1 MGGALKMGEKLERIG
16 LYFTA
21 STPLRDE
28 MDYAKLAERAG
39 FTSIW
44 QGESRTSRDAT
55 SSIAAL
61 GAVTEKSKLG
71 TGVLH
76 TWTRNVVTL
85 ATTFTTLD
93 ELTNGRACLGIGVL
107 WEPMASKIGIERRKT
122 IQAMYEH
129 VTVLK
134 TLFKGEEVFFEGEFV
149 KVRGVRLERVP
160 SHVPVYV
167 GATGFKMM
175 ELAGEIADGVLLNY
189 LVSPEYN
196 RKAIQHIENGA
207 RKAERKLVDID
218 RPQLLAVSYSVDLE
232 KAFRKARLMVTEYL
246 AMEPHIAL
254 ASGVPEKITSEIREI
269 TGGWP
274 TTEERLE
281 KAMELVD
288 EKLASQMVAVGDL
301 KTIKRKIMEYVE
313 AGCTEPLLY
322 PVTGEVLPVI
332 EYLAPTSF

>member
-1 MGGALKMGEKLERIG
+1 MGKRLDRIG

-28 MDYAKLAERAG
+28 MDYARLAERGG

-44 QGESRTSRDAT
+44 QGESRTSRDST
-55 SSIAAL
+55 ISIAAL
-61 GAVTEKSKLG
+61 GAVTEKIKLG

-122 IQAMYEH
+122 LQAMFEH

-134 TLFKGEEVFFEGEFV
+134 KLFSGEEVFFEGEFV

-160 SHVPVYV
+160 SQVPVYV

-196 RKAIQHIENGA
+196 RKALQHIENGA
-207 RKAERKLVDID
+207 KKAGRKLDDID
-218 RPQLLAVSYSVDLE
+218 RPQLLAVAYSVDLE
-232 KAFRKARLMVTEYL
+232 KAYRRARLMVAEYL

-254 ASGVPEKITSEIREI
+254 ASGVSEKITGEIREI

-274 TTEERLE
+274 TTEEKLE
-281 KAMELVD
+281 QAMELVD
-288 EKLASQMVAVGDL
+288 EKLASTLMAVGDL
-301 KTIKRKIMEYVE
+301 KTVKRKIIEYVE

-322 PVTGEVLPVI
+322 PVTGEVLPII

>member
-1 MGGALKMGEKLERIG
+1 MGKRLDRIG

-21 STPLRDE
+21 PTPLRDE
-28 MDYAKLAERAG
+28 MDYARLAERGG

-44 QGESRTSRDAT
+44 QGESRTSRDST
-55 SSIAAL
+55 ISIAAL
-61 GAVTEKSKLG
+61 GAVTEKIKLG

-122 IQAMYEH
+122 LQAMFEH

-134 TLFKGEEVFFEGEFV
+134 KLFSGEEVFFEGEFV

-160 SHVPVYV
+160 SQVPVYV

-196 RKAIQHIENGA
+196 RKALQHIENGA
-207 RKAERKLVDID
+207 KKAGRKLDDID
-218 RPQLLAVSYSVDLE
+218 RPQLLAVAYSVDLE
-232 KAFRKARLMVTEYL
+232 KAYRRARLMVAEYL

-254 ASGVPEKITSEIREI
+254 ASGVSEKITGEIREI

-274 TTEERLE
+274 TTERKLE
-281 KAMELVD
+281 QAMELVD
-288 EKLASQMVAVGDL
+288 EKLASTLMAVGDL
-301 KTIKRKIMEYVE
+301 KTVKRKIIEYVE

-322 PVTGEVLPVI
+322 PVTGEVLPII

>member
-1 MGGALKMGEKLERIG
+1 MGKRLDRIG

-28 MDYAKLAERAG
+28 MDYARLAERGG

-44 QGESRTSRDAT
+44 QGESRTSRDST
-55 SSIAAL
+55 ISIAAL
-61 GAVTEKSKLG
+61 GAVTEKIKLG

-122 IQAMYEH
+122 LQAMFEH

-134 TLFKGEEVFFEGEFV
+134 KLFSGEEVFFEGEFV

-160 SHVPVYV
+160 SQVPVYV

-196 RKAIQHIENGA
+196 RKALQHIENGA
-207 RKAERKLVDID
+207 KKAGRKLDDID
-218 RPQLLAVSYSVDLE
+218 RPQLLAVAYSVDLE
-232 KAFRKARLMVTEYL
+232 KAYRRARLMVAEYL

-254 ASGVPEKITSEIREI
+254 ASGVSEKITGEIREI

-274 TTEERLE
+274 TTERKLE
-281 KAMELVD
+281 QAMELVD
-288 EKLASQMVAVGDL
+288 EKLASTLMAVGDL
-301 KTIKRKIMEYVE
+301 KTVKRKIIEYVE

-322 PVTGEVLPVI
+322 PVTGEVLPII